1 MLDIGFFLDLAIILL
16 ATKLLGIFTRKVAV
30 PAVVGALLAGL
41 ILGPSMLNVLHES
54 DFMVKMAEIG
64 VILLMFTAGMETDL
78 KELRKSGLASLV
90 VAVCGVLVP
99 LVGGFLVSAAFNGGL
114 AGLDKIG
121 ILRHVFVGV
130 VLTATSVSITVETL
144 RELGKLRSKTGTTI
158 LGAAVIDDVLGI
170 VVLTIVTGMSDPTVQ
185 LSMVFFKIIAFFV
198 FAALAGVGFYYLFRF
213 LSNRYGHKRRVPI
226 YGLAFCFLMAY
237 VAEVFFGIADITGAY
252 LAGIIISNT
261 RDSDYVMSK
270 VDVASY
276 MLFSPIFF
284 ASIGIKTDLH
294 GLGMQM
300 IWFAL
305 ALLIVAIISKI
316 IGCGLGARLCG
327 FRTMGALKVG
337 AGMVS
342 RGEVALIV
350 AQKGVQSNLLS
361 TTMFAPIILVVIVTT
376 LITPVLLKIVYSKR
390 WKANQMLEAAEQA
403 QQSIQESM
411 ETMSD

>member
-1 MLDIGFFLDLAIILL
+1 MLNIGFFLDLAIILL

-41 ILGPSMLNVLHES
+41 ILGPSMFNVLHES

-90 VAVCGVLVP
+90 VAVCGVVVP
-99 LVGGFLVSAAFNGGL
+99 LAGGFLVSAAFNGGFE
-114 AGLDKIG
+114 GLDKIE

-170 VVLTIVTGMSDPTVQ
+170 VVLTVVTGMSDPTVQ
-185 LSMVFFKIIAFFV
+185 LSMVIFKIVSFFV
-198 FAALAGVGFYYLFRF
+198 FAALAGIGFYYLFRF

-226 YGLAFCFLMAY
+226 YGLAFCFLMSY
-237 VAEVFFGIADITGAY
+237 VAEIFFGIADITGAY
-252 LAGIIISNT
+252 LAGIILSNT

-270 VDVASY
+270 VDVTSY

-284 ASIGIKTDLH
+284 ASIGIKTDLR
-294 GLGMQM
+294 GLGPQM

-305 ALLIVAIISKI
+305 ALLAVAIVTKI

-361 TTMFAPIILVVIVTT
+361 TAMFAPIILVVIVTT
-376 LITPVLLKIVYSKR
+376 LITPVLLKIVYSKH
-390 WKANQMLEAAEQA
+390 WKANQILDSAEQA
-403 QQSIQESM
+403 EESIQESM
-411 ETMSD
+411 ETIGE